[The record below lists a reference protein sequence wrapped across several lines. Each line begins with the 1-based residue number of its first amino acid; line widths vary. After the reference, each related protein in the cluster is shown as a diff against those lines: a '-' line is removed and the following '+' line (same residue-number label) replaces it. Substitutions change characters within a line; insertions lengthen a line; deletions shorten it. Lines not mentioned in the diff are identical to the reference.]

1 MSGVQTLSVGD
12 DDADVRLD
20 RWFRKRYPG
29 LTHGKLEK
37 LLRTG
42 QIRVDGRR
50 AKAGL
55 RLAAGNQ
62 VRVPPLGAE
71 SEGRAHSKRAAP
83 PARDEDLAAVKDWV
97 IYRDENLIAINKPP
111 GLAVQGG
118 SGIRRHLDAML
129 GGLQFDAPERPRL
142 VHRLDKDTSGVLLLA
157 RNAVT
162 ARSLT
167 KMFRDK
173 KLRKVYWALT
183 LGIPHPEKGRI
194 DAAIAKRPVSGG
206 GERMVAVADGAEATT
221 YYTTLEAAGNSIAW
235 LALLPLT
242 GRTHQLRAH
251 CADVLKCPIQGD
263 RKYLPDT
270 DDAPQEGGFGAGLH
284 LHARSLSLPHPGG
297 GGARRARLD
306 IVAPLPEH
314 MVESWRHLDF
324 EQNLDGDPFA
334 ALQL

>member
-1 MSGVQTLSVGD
+1 MSGVQIFSVGD

-20 RWFRKRYPG
+20 RWFRKRFPG
-29 LTHGKLEK
+29 LSHGKLEK

-62 VRVPPLGAE
+62 VRVPPLAAE
-71 SEGRAHSKRAAP
+71 AEGAHSIKAER
-83 PARDEDLAAVKDWV
+83 PAREEDLAAVKEWV
-97 IYRDENLIAINKPP
+97 IYRDENLLAINKPP

-118 SGIRRHLDAML
+118 TGIRRHLDSML
-129 GGLQFDAPERPRL
+129 DGLQFDALERPRL

-173 KLRKVYWALT
+173 KLRKIYWALT
-183 LGIPHPEKGRI
+183 LGIPSPEKGRI
-194 DAAIAKRPVSGG
+194 DAAIAKRPVNGG
-206 GERMVAVADGAEATT
+206 GERMVAVPDGAEAVT
-221 YYTTLEAAGNSIAW
+221 YYTTLEAAGNRIAW

-263 RKYLPDT
+263 RKYLLGE
-270 DDAPQEGGFGAGLH
+270 DAPQEGGFGAGLH
-284 LHARSLSLPHPGG
+284 LHARCLSLPHPGG
-297 GGARRARLD
+297 KGAMRARLD

-314 MVESWRHLDF
+314 MVQSWRHLDF
-324 EQNLDGDPFA
+324 DINAEGDPFA
-334 ALQL
+334 ELQL